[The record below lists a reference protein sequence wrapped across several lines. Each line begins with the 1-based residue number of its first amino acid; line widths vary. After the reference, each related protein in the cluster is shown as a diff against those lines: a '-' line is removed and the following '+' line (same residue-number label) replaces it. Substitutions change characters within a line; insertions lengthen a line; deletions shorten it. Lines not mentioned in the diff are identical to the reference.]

1 MSRAAD
7 LRRFL
12 TARWAY
18 LLDAAVALILV
29 AASMPAVNAVA
40 NISGLVLVAPG
51 RTIPTETLLHQAV
64 RVWWLFSALLIAGLL
79 VRRRWPLAALILAGA
94 GAAGHQ
100 LDLNQTYLAG
110 NGLGLAAQPIDLA
123 VLIILFTLASHARTR
138 RASALAF
145 CAVLVGAYAAAAVAV
160 SLHPNAI
167 GMRAPVPAGGV
178 DQLRWILTQ
187 PIASGGREGV
197 ALSGQLIVLMGIVVA
212 FVLGDSVRG
221 RRDQVRILEQRAV
234 DLQREQ
240 HQRAALATAAERA
253 RITRELH
260 DVVAHSLSVMV
271 AQAQAAVAAQQRHP
285 ERTTRAMQEVVTV
298 GRASLAEMRRLLG
311 ALGPIVAG
319 GREPQ
324 PGLGALPAL
333 VDRVRATGI
342 PVRLDIHGEPAAL
355 PASVDL
361 SAYRIVQ
368 EALTN
373 ALKHAGTGARATVSL
388 DYQAEHVGI
397 EVSDDGAGRP
407 VATPAEHGNGL
418 RGIAERVSLLGGELS
433 IGPAP
438 RHGFLVRARLPLH
451 PDHAGDQ
458 VGDQAGGV
466 R

>member
-79 VRRRWPLAALILAGA
+79 VRRRWPLAALLLAGA

-100 LDLNQTYLAG
+100 LDLNQTYLG
-110 NGLGLAAQPIDLA
+110 GLGLAAQPIDLA
-123 VLIILFTLASHARTR
+123 VLVILFTLASRARTR
-138 RASALAF
+138 RASAIALGT
-145 CAVLVGAYAAAAVAV
+145 VLVGAYAAAAVAV
-160 SLHPNAI
+160 ALHPNAI

-197 ALSGQLIVLMGIVVA
+197 ALSSQLTVLMSIVVA

-221 RRDQVRILEQRAV
+221 RRDQVRILEQRAE

-271 AQAQAAVAAQQRHP
+271 AQAQAAVAAKQRHP
-285 ERTTRAMQEVVTV
+285 ERTTRAMQEVVAV

-311 ALGPIVAG
+311 ALGPSVGPSVAND
-319 GREPQ
+319 REPQ
-324 PGLGALPAL
+324 PGLDALPAL

-373 ALKHAGTGARATVSL
+373 TLKHAGTGARATVSL

-407 VATPAEHGNGL
+407 VATPAGHGNGL
-418 RGIAERVSLLGGELS
+418 RGIAERVSLLRGELS

-451 PDHAGDQ
+451 PDQ
-458 VGDQAGGV
+458 VGDQVSGV

>member
-12 TARWAY
+12 APRWAY
-18 LLDAAVALILV
+18 LLDAAVALGLV

-40 NISGLVLVAPG
+40 ATSGLVLVAPG
-51 RTIPTETLLHQAV
+51 RTVPTETLLHQAV
-64 RVWWLFSALLIAGLL
+64 RVWWMFSALLIAGLL
-79 VRRRWPLAALILAGA
+79 VRRRWPLPALILAGA

-110 NGLGLAAQPIDLA
+110 NGLAAQPIDLA

-138 RASALAF
+138 RASAIAF

-160 SLHPNAI
+160 ALHPNAT

-178 DQLRWILTQ
+178 DHLRWILTQ
-187 PIASGGREGV
+187 PIASGGREGG
-197 ALSGQLIVLMGIVVA
+197 ALSSQLIVLMGIVVA

-221 RRDQVRILEQRAV
+221 RRDQVRVLEQRAE
-234 DLQREQ
+234 DLQHEQ
-240 HQRAALATAAERA
+240 QQRAALATAAERA
-253 RITRELH
+253 RISRELH

-285 ERTTRAMQEVVTV
+285 DRTTRAMQEVVTV

-311 ALGPIVAG
+311 VLGPSVAN

-333 VDRVRATGI
+333 VDRVRATGL
-342 PVRLDIHGEPAAL
+342 PVRLEIHGEPASL

-388 DYQAEHVGI
+388 DYQAEHIGI

-418 RGIAERVSLLGGELS
+418 RGIAERVSLLRGELS

-438 RHGFLVRARLPLH
+438 QHGFLVRARLPLH
-451 PDHAGDQ
+451 PDQ

>member
-1 MSRAAD
+1 MSRAGD

-12 TARWAY
+12 TPRWRY
-18 LLDAAVALILV
+18 LLDAAVALVLV

-40 NISGLVLVAPG
+40 ARSGLVLVAPG
-51 RTIPTETLLHQAV
+51 RTVPTETLLDQAV
-64 RVWWLFSALLIAGLL
+64 RVWWVFSALLIAGLL
-79 VRRRWPLAALILAGA
+79 VRRRWPLAALLIAGV

-100 LDLNQTYLAG
+100 LDLNQAYLAG
-110 NGLGLAAQPIDLA
+110 GGLAAQPIDLA
-123 VLIILFTLASHARTR
+123 VLIILFTVAGHARTR
-138 RASALAF
+138 RASAIALGT
-145 CAVLVGAYAAAAVAV
+145 VLVGAYAAACVAVA
-160 SLHPNAI
+160 LHPDA
-167 GMRAPVPAGGV
+167 GATPGSAPAGGV
-178 DQLRWILTQ
+178 DRLRWILTQ
-187 PIASGGREGV
+187 PIASGGREGM
-197 ALSGQLIVLMGIVVA
+197 ALSSQPIVLMGIVVA
-212 FVLGDSVRG
+212 FVLGDSIRG
-221 RRDQVRILEQRAV
+221 RRDQVRILQQRAE
-234 DLQREQ
+234 DLEREQ
-240 HQRAALATAAERA
+240 QQRAALATAAERA

-285 ERTTRAMQEVVTV
+285 ERTSRAMQEVVTV

-311 ALGPIVAG
+311 ALGPSVAG

-373 ALKHAGTGARATVSL
+373 TLKHAGTGARATVSL
-388 DYQAEHVGI
+388 DYQAEHIGI
-397 EVSDDGAGRP
+397 EVCDDGAGRP

-418 RGIAERVSLLGGELS
+418 RGIAERVSLLRGELS

-438 RHGFLVRARLPLH
+438 RRGFLVRARLPLH
-451 PDHAGDQ
+451 PDR
-458 VGDQAGGV
+458 VGGV
-466 R
+466 P

>member
-1 MSRAAD
+1 MSHAAD
-7 LRRFL
+7 LRRFH
-12 TARWAY
+12 TAGWVY
-18 LLDAAVALILV
+18 LLDAAVALGLV

-40 NISGLVLVAPG
+40 AASGLVLVAPG
-51 RTIPTETLLHQAV
+51 RAVPTETLLRQAV
-64 RVWWLFSALLIAGLL
+64 PVWWLFSALLIAGLL
-79 VRRRWPLAALILAGA
+79 VRRRWPLAALLLAGA

-110 NGLGLAAQPIDLA
+110 GGLAAQPIDLA

-138 RASALAF
+138 RASAIAF
-145 CAVLVGAYAAAAVAV
+145 GAVLVGAYAAAAVAV
-160 SLHPNAI
+160 ALHPDAA
-167 GMRAPVPAGGV
+167 GPQGPVSAGGV
-178 DQLRWILTQ
+178 DRLRWILTQ

-197 ALSGQLIVLMGIVVA
+197 ALSSQLTVLMGIVVA
-212 FVLGDSVRG
+212 FVLGDGIRG
-221 RRDQVRILEQRAV
+221 RRDQVRVLEQRAE
-234 DLQREQ
+234 DLEREQ
-240 HQRAALATAAERA
+240 QQRAALATAAERA

-260 DVVAHSLSVMV
+260 DVVAHSLSVIV

-285 ERTTRAMQEVVTV
+285 ERTTQAMQEVVTV

-311 ALGPIVAG
+311 ALGPSVAN

-342 PVRLDIHGEPAAL
+342 PVRLDIHGEPASL

-373 ALKHAGTGARATVSL
+373 ILKHAGTGARATVSL
-388 DYQAEHVGI
+388 DYQAEHIGV

-418 RGIAERVSLLGGELS
+418 RGIADRVSLLRGELS

-438 RHGFLVRARLPLH
+438 RRGFLVRARLPLH
-451 PDHAGDQ
+451 PDQVGDQ
-458 VGDQAGGV
+458 VGGQ

>member
-1 MSRAAD
+1 MSRAGD

-12 TARWAY
+12 TPWWRY
-18 LLDAAVALILV
+18 LLDAAVALVLV

-40 NISGLVLVAPG
+40 ARSGLVLVAPG
-51 RTIPTETLLHQAV
+51 RTVPTETLLDQAV
-64 RVWWLFSALLIAGLL
+64 RVWWVFSALLIAGLL
-79 VRRRWPLAALILAGA
+79 VRRRWPLAALLIAGV

-100 LDLNQTYLAG
+100 LDLNQTHLAG
-110 NGLGLAAQPIDLA
+110 GGLAAQPIDLA
-123 VLIILFTLASHARTR
+123 LLIILFTVAGHARTR
-138 RASALAF
+138 RASAIALGT
-145 CAVLVGAYAAAAVAV
+145 VLVGAYAAACVAVA
-160 SLHPNAI
+160 LHPDA
-167 GMRAPVPAGGV
+167 GATPGSVPAGGV
-178 DQLRWILTQ
+178 DRLRWILTQ
-187 PIASGGREGV
+187 PIASGGREGM
-197 ALSGQLIVLMGIVVA
+197 ALSSQPIVLMGIVVA
-212 FVLGDSVRG
+212 FVLGDSIRG
-221 RRDQVRILEQRAV
+221 RRDQVRILQRRAE
-234 DLQREQ
+234 DLEREQ
-240 HQRAALATAAERA
+240 QQRAALATAAERA

-285 ERTTRAMQEVVTV
+285 ERTSRAMQEVVTV

-311 ALGPIVAG
+311 ALGPSVAG

-373 ALKHAGTGARATVSL
+373 TLKHAGTGARATVFL
-388 DYQAEHVGI
+388 DYQAEHIGI
-397 EVSDDGAGRP
+397 EVSDDGAGRL
-407 VATPAEHGNGL
+407 ATPAEHGNGL
-418 RGIAERVSLLGGELS
+418 RGIADRVSLLRGELS

-438 RHGFLVRARLPLH
+438 QRGFLVRARLPLH
-451 PDHAGDQ
+451 PDR
-458 VGDQAGGV
+458 VGGV
-466 R
+466 Q

>member
-79 VRRRWPLAALILAGA
+79 VRRRWPLAALLLAGA

-100 LDLNQTYLAG
+100 LDLNQTYLG
-110 NGLGLAAQPIDLA
+110 GLGLAAQPIDLA
-123 VLIILFTLASHARTR
+123 VLVILFTLASRARTR
-138 RASALAF
+138 RASAIALGT
-145 CAVLVGAYAAAAVAV
+145 VLVGAYAAAAVAV
-160 SLHPNAI
+160 ALHPNAI

-197 ALSGQLIVLMGIVVA
+197 ALSSQLTVLMSIVVA

-221 RRDQVRILEQRAV
+221 RRDQVRILEQRAE

-285 ERTTRAMQEVVTV
+285 ERTSRAMQEVVTV

-311 ALGPIVAG
+311 ALGPSVAG

-373 ALKHAGTGARATVSL
+373 TLKHAGTGARATVSL
-388 DYQAEHVGI
+388 DYQAEHIGI
-397 EVSDDGAGRP
+397 EVCDDGAGRP

-418 RGIAERVSLLGGELS
+418 RGIAERVSLLRGELS

-438 RHGFLVRARLPLH
+438 RRGFLVRARLPLH
-451 PDHAGDQ
+451 PDR
-458 VGDQAGGV
+458 VGGV
-466 R
+466 P

>member
-1 MSRAAD
+1 MSRVAD

-12 TARWAY
+12 TARWVY
-18 LLDAAVALILV
+18 LLDAAVALGLV

-40 NISGLVLVAPG
+40 AASGLVRVAPG
-51 RTIPTETLLHQAV
+51 RTVPTETLLHQAV
-64 RVWWLFSALLIAGLL
+64 PVWWLFSALLIAGLL
-79 VRRRWPLAALILAGA
+79 VRRRWPLAALLLAGA

-110 NGLGLAAQPIDLA
+110 GGLAAQPIDLA
-123 VLIILFTLASHARTR
+123 VLVILFTLASHARTR
-138 RASALAF
+138 RASGIAF
-145 CAVLVGAYAAAAVAV
+145 GAVLVGAYAAAAVAV
-160 SLHPNAI
+160 ALHPDAA
-167 GMRAPVPAGGV
+167 GTPGPASAGGV

-187 PIASGGREGV
+187 PIVSGGQQGM
-197 ALSGQLIVLMGIVVA
+197 ALSSQLTVLMGIVVA
-212 FVLGDSVRG
+212 FVLGDSVRA
-221 RRDQVRILEQRAV
+221 RREQVRILEQRAE
-234 DLQREQ
+234 DLEREQ
-240 HQRAALATAAERA
+240 QQRAALATAAERA

-285 ERTTRAMQEVVTV
+285 ERTTWAMQEVVTV

-311 ALGPIVAG
+311 ALGPSVAG

-373 ALKHAGTGARATVSL
+373 TLKHAGTGARATVSL

-407 VATPAEHGNGL
+407 VAAPAEHGNGL
-418 RGIAERVSLLGGELS
+418 RGIAERVSLLGGELTV
-433 IGPAP
+433 GPATQ
-438 RHGFLVRARLPLH
+438 RGFLVRARLPLQH
-451 PDHAGDQ
+451 EQ
-458 VGDQAGGV
+458 VGGV
-466 R
+466 Q

>member
-18 LLDAAVALILV
+18 LLDATVALILV

-40 NISGLVLVAPG
+40 NLSGRVLVAPG
-51 RTIPTETLLHQAV
+51 RTIPTETLLHHAA

-79 VRRRWPLAALILAGA
+79 IRRRWPLAALILAGA

-110 NGLGLAAQPIDLA
+110 LGLAAQPIDLA
-123 VLIILFTLASHARTR
+123 VLVILFTLASHARTR
-138 RASALAF
+138 RVSAIALGT
-145 CAVLVGAYAAAAVAV
+145 VLVGAYAAAAAAVAI
-160 SLHPNAI
+160 HP
-167 GMRAPVPAGGV
+167 
-178 DQLRWILTQ
+178 
-187 PIASGGREGV
+187 GGREGV
-197 ALSGQLIVLMGIVVA
+197 ALSSQLTALMSIVVA

-221 RRDQVRILEQRAV
+221 RRDQVRVLQQRAA
-234 DLQREQ
+234 DLEREQ
-240 HQRAALATAAERA
+240 QQRAALATAAERA

-285 ERTTRAMQEVVTV
+285 ERTTLAMQEVVTV

-311 ALGPIVAG
+311 ALGPIVGLSVAG

-342 PVRLDIHGEPAAL
+342 PVRLDIHGEPVAL

-373 ALKHAGTGARATVSL
+373 TLNHAGTGARATVSL
-388 DYQAEHVGI
+388 DYQIEHIGI

-418 RGIAERVSLLGGELS
+418 RGIAERVSLLRGELS

-451 PDHAGDQ
+451 PDQ
-458 VGDQAGGV
+458 VGDQVSGV

>member
-1 MSRAAD
+1 MSRAGD

-12 TARWAY
+12 TPRWRY
-18 LLDAAVALILV
+18 LLDAAVALVLV

-40 NISGLVLVAPG
+40 ARSGLVLVAPG
-51 RTIPTETLLHQAV
+51 RTVPTETLLDQAV
-64 RVWWLFSALLIAGLL
+64 RVWWVFSALLIAGLL
-79 VRRRWPLAALILAGA
+79 VRRRWPLAALLIAGV

-100 LDLNQTYLAG
+100 LDLNQIYLAG
-110 NGLGLAAQPIDLA
+110 GGLAAQPIDLA
-123 VLIILFTLASHARTR
+123 VLIILFTVAGHARTR
-138 RASALAF
+138 RASAIALGT
-145 CAVLVGAYAAAAVAV
+145 VLVGAYAAACVAVA
-160 SLHPNAI
+160 LHPDA
-167 GMRAPVPAGGV
+167 GATPGSAPAGGV
-178 DQLRWILTQ
+178 DRLRWILTQ
-187 PIASGGREGV
+187 PIASGGREGM
-197 ALSGQLIVLMGIVVA
+197 ALSSQPIVLMGIVVA
-212 FVLGDSVRG
+212 FVLGDSIRG
-221 RRDQVRILEQRAV
+221 RRDQVRILQQRAE
-234 DLQREQ
+234 DLEREQ
-240 HQRAALATAAERA
+240 QQRAALATAAERA

-285 ERTTRAMQEVVTV
+285 ERTSRAMQEVVTV

-311 ALGPIVAG
+311 ALGPSVAG

-373 ALKHAGTGARATVSL
+373 TLKHAGTGARATVSL
-388 DYQAEHVGI
+388 DYQAEHIGI
-397 EVSDDGAGRP
+397 EVCDDGAGRP

-418 RGIAERVSLLGGELS
+418 RGIAERVSLLRGELS

-438 RHGFLVRARLPLH
+438 RRGFLVRARLPLH
-451 PDHAGDQ
+451 PDR
-458 VGDQAGGV
+458 VGGV
-466 R
+466 Q

>member
-12 TARWAY
+12 TGRWTY
-18 LLDAAVALILV
+18 LLDAALALTLT
-29 AASMPAVNAVA
+29 AASAPAVNAIAVT
-40 NISGLVLVAPG
+40 SGLVLVAPDHAVP
-51 RTIPTETLLHQAV
+51 IEPLLQQAV
-64 RVWWLFSALLIAGLL
+64 RNWWILSALLIAGLL
-79 VRRRWPLAALILAGA
+79 IQRRWPLPALILAGV

-110 NGLGLAAQPIDLA
+110 GRGLATQPIDLA
-123 VLIILFTLASHARTR
+123 VLIILFRLASHAHTR
-138 RASALAF
+138 RLSAIAF
-145 CAVLVGAYAAAAVAV
+145 GAVLVGAYVAASVAV
-160 SLHPNAI
+160 GLHIDSTGIRESAS
-167 GMRAPVPAGGV
+167 AGGV
-178 DQLRWILTQ
+178 DQLRRILTE
-187 PIASGGREGV
+187 PIASGGREGM
-197 ALSGQLIVLMGIVVA
+197 ALSGRLPVLMSIVVA
-212 FVLGDSVRG
+212 FVLGDSVRS
-221 RRDQVRILEQRAV
+221 RRAQVRTLEQHAA
-234 DLQREQ
+234 DLEREQ
-240 HQRAALATAAERA
+240 QQRAALATAAERA

-271 AQAQAAVAAQQRHP
+271 AQAQAALAAQQRHP
-285 ERTTRAMQEVVTV
+285 ERTTGAMQEVVTV

-311 ALGPIVAG
+311 ALGPSVAYD
-319 GREPQ
+319 GRAPQ

-373 ALKHAGTGARATVSL
+373 TLKHAGTGARATVSL
-388 DYQAEHVGI
+388 EYQVEHISV

-418 RGIAERVSLLGGELS
+418 RGIAERVSLLGGELT

-438 RHGFLVRARLPLH
+438 QHGFLVRARLPLH
-451 PDHAGDQ
+451 PER
-458 VGDQAGGV
+458 VGGV

>member
-1 MSRAAD
+1 
-7 LRRFL
+7 
-12 TARWAY
+12 
-18 LLDAAVALILV
+18 V
-29 AASMPAVNAVA
+29 P
-40 NISGLVLVAPG
+40 
-51 RTIPTETLLHQAV
+51 
-64 RVWWLFSALLIAGLL
+64 VWWLFSALLIAGLL
-79 VRRRWPLAALILAGA
+79 VRRRWPLAALLLAGA

-100 LDLNQTYLAG
+100 LDLNRTYLAG
-110 NGLGLAAQPIDLA
+110 GDLAAQPIDLA
-123 VLIILFTLASHARTR
+123 VLIILFTLASHARAR
-138 RASALAF
+138 RASAIAF
-145 CAVLVGAYAAAAVAV
+145 GAVLVGAYATAAVAV
-160 SLHPNAI
+160 ALHPDAA
-167 GMRAPVPAGGV
+167 GPQGPASAGGV
-178 DQLRWILTQ
+178 DHLRWILTQ

-197 ALSGQLIVLMGIVVA
+197 ALSSQLTVLMGIVVA
-212 FVLGDSVRG
+212 FVLGDGIRG
-221 RRDQVRILEQRAV
+221 RRDQVRVLEQRAE
-234 DLQREQ
+234 DLEREQ
-240 HQRAALATAAERA
+240 QQRAALATAAERA

-260 DVVAHSLSVMV
+260 DVVAHSLSVIV

-285 ERTTRAMQEVVTV
+285 ERTTQAMQEVVTV

-311 ALGPIVAG
+311 ALGPSVAN

-342 PVRLDIHGEPAAL
+342 PVRLDIHGEPASL

-373 ALKHAGTGARATVSL
+373 ILKHAGTGARATVSL
-388 DYQAEHVGI
+388 DYQAEHIGV

-418 RGIAERVSLLGGELS
+418 RGIADRVSLLRGELS

-438 RHGFLVRARLPLH
+438 RRGFLVRARLPLH
-451 PDHAGDQ
+451 PDQVGDQ
-458 VGDQAGGV
+458 VGGQ

>member
-1 MSRAAD
+1 MSRVAD

-12 TARWAY
+12 TARWLY
-18 LLDAAVALILV
+18 LLDAAVALVLV
-29 AASMPAVNAVA
+29 AASVPAVNALA
-40 NISGLVLVAPG
+40 AMSGLVLVAPG
-51 RTIPTETLLHQAV
+51 RTVPTETLVHQAV
-64 RVWWLFSALLIAGLL
+64 PVWWLFSALLIAGLL

-94 GAAGHQ
+94 GAAGHR

-110 NGLGLAAQPIDLA
+110 GGLAAQPIDLA
-123 VLIILFTLASHARTR
+123 VLIILFTLVSHARTR
-138 RASALAF
+138 RASAIALGT
-145 CAVLVGAYAAAAVAV
+145 VLVGAYAVACVAVA
-160 SLHPNAI
+160 LHPNAT
-167 GMRAPVPAGGV
+167 GTPAPVSAGGV

-187 PIASGGREGV
+187 PIASGGREGM
-197 ALSGQLIVLMGIVVA
+197 ALSNQLIVLMSIVVA

-221 RRDQVRILEQRAV
+221 RRDQVRTLEQRAA
-234 DLQREQ
+234 DLEREQ
-240 HQRAALATAAERA
+240 QQRAALATAAERA

-285 ERTTRAMQEVVTV
+285 ERTTRAMREVVTV

-311 ALGPIVAG
+311 ALGPSVAN

-333 VDRVRATGI
+333 VDGVRATGL

-373 ALKHAGTGARATVSL
+373 ILKHAGTGARATVSL
-388 DYQAEHVGI
+388 DYQVEHLGI
-397 EVSDDGAGRP
+397 EVSDDGGGRP

-418 RGIAERVSLLGGELS
+418 RGITERVSLLRGELS

-451 PDHAGDQ
+451 SDRADGQ
-458 VGDQAGGV
+458 VGGV

>member
-1 MSRAAD
+1 MFRVAD

-12 TARWAY
+12 TARWVY
-18 LLDAAVALILV
+18 LLDAAVALVLV

-40 NISGLVLVAPG
+40 GRSGLVLVAPG
-51 RTIPTETLLHQAV
+51 RAVPTETLLHQAV
-64 RVWWLFSALLIAGLL
+64 AVWWLFSALLIAGLL
-79 VRRRWPLAALILAGA
+79 IRRRWPLAALILAGA
-94 GAAGHQ
+94 GAVGHQ

-110 NGLGLAAQPIDLA
+110 GGLAAQPIDLA

-138 RASALAF
+138 RASAIALGT
-145 CAVLVGAYAAAAVAV
+145 VLIGAYAAACVAVA
-160 SLHPNAI
+160 LHPNAT
-167 GMRAPVPAGGV
+167 GTPEPVSAGGV

-187 PIASGGREGV
+187 PIASGGREGM
-197 ALSGQLIVLMGIVVA
+197 ALSGQPIVLMSIVVA

-221 RRDQVRILEQRAV
+221 RRDQVRVLEQRAE
-234 DLQREQ
+234 DLEREQ
-240 HQRAALATAAERA
+240 RQRAALATATERA

-285 ERTTRAMQEVVTV
+285 ERSTRAMQEVVTV

-311 ALGPIVAG
+311 MLGPSVAN

-342 PVRLDIHGEPAAL
+342 PIRLDIHGEPAAV

-373 ALKHAGTGARATVSL
+373 TLKHAGTGARATVSL
-388 DYQAEHVGI
+388 DYQAEHIGI

-407 VATPAEHGNGL
+407 VAAPAEHGNGL
-418 RGIAERVSLLGGELS
+418 RGIAERVSLLGGELTV
-433 IGPAP
+433 GPATQ
-438 RHGFLVRARLPLH
+438 RGFLVRARLPLQYE
-451 PDHAGDQ
+451 Q
-458 VGDQAGGV
+458 VGGV
-466 R
+466 Q

>member
-1 MSRAAD
+1 MFRVAD

-12 TARWAY
+12 TARWVY
-18 LLDAAVALILV
+18 LLDAAVALVLV

-40 NISGLVLVAPG
+40 VRSGLVIVAPG
-51 RTIPTETLLHQAV
+51 RTVPTETLLRQAV
-64 RVWWLFSALLIAGLL
+64 PVWWLFSALLIAGLL

-100 LDLNQTYLAG
+100 LDLNQTYRAG
-110 NGLGLAAQPIDLA
+110 GGLAAQPIDLA
-123 VLIILFTLASHARTR
+123 VLIILFTVAGHARTR
-138 RASALAF
+138 RASAIALGT
-145 CAVLVGAYAAAAVAV
+145 VLVGAYAAACVAVA
-160 SLHPNAI
+160 LHPNAT
-167 GMRAPVPAGGV
+167 GTPEPVSAGGV

-187 PIASGGREGV
+187 PIASGGREGM
-197 ALSGQLIVLMGIVVA
+197 ALSSQLIVLMSMVVA

-221 RRDQVRILEQRAV
+221 RREQVRILEQRAE

-240 HQRAALATAAERA
+240 QQRAALATAAERA

-260 DVVAHSLSVMV
+260 DVIAHSLSVMV

-298 GRASLAEMRRLLG
+298 GRASLADMRRLLG
-311 ALGPIVAG
+311 MPGPSVAN

-373 ALKHAGTGARATVSL
+373 TLKHAGTGARATVSL
-388 DYQAEHVGI
+388 DYQAEHIGI

-418 RGIAERVSLLGGELS
+418 RGIAERVSLLGGELTV
-433 IGPAP
+433 GPATQ
-438 RHGFLVRARLPLH
+438 RGFLVRARLPLQH
-451 PDHAGDQ
+451 EQ
-458 VGDQAGGV
+458 VGGV
-466 R
+466 Q

>member
-29 AASMPAVNAVA
+29 AASMPAVNAAA
-40 NISGLVLVAPG
+40 NISGRVLVAPG
-51 RTIPTETLLHQAV
+51 RTIPTETLLHHAA

-79 VRRRWPLAALILAGA
+79 IRRRWPLAALILAGA

-110 NGLGLAAQPIDLA
+110 LGLAAQPIDLA
-123 VLIILFTLASHARTR
+123 VLVILFTLASHARTR
-138 RASALAF
+138 RASAIALGT
-145 CAVLVGAYAAAAVAV
+145 VLVGAYAAAAAAVA
-160 SLHPNAI
+160 LHP
-167 GMRAPVPAGGV
+167 
-178 DQLRWILTQ
+178 
-187 PIASGGREGV
+187 GGREGV
-197 ALSGQLIVLMGIVVA
+197 ALSSQLTVLMSIVVA

-221 RRDQVRILEQRAV
+221 RRDQVRVLQQRAA
-234 DLQREQ
+234 DLEREQ
-240 HQRAALATAAERA
+240 QQRAALATAAERA

-285 ERTTRAMQEVVTV
+285 ERTTLAMQEVVTV

-311 ALGPIVAG
+311 ALGPSVGLSVAG

-342 PVRLDIHGEPAAL
+342 PVRLNIHGEPAAL

-373 ALKHAGTGARATVSL
+373 TLNHAGTGARATVSL
-388 DYQAEHVGI
+388 DYQIEHIGI

-418 RGIAERVSLLGGELS
+418 RGIAERVSLLRGELS

-438 RHGFLVRARLPLH
+438 RHGFLVRARLPLN
-451 PDHAGDQ
+451 PDQ
-458 VGDQAGGV
+458 VGDQVSGV

>member
-51 RTIPTETLLHQAV
+51 RTIPTETLLHHAA

-79 VRRRWPLAALILAGA
+79 IQRRWPLAALLLAGA

-100 LDLNQTYLAG
+100 LDLNQTYLAR
-110 NGLGLAAQPIDLA
+110 LGLAEQPIDLA
-123 VLIILFTLASHARTR
+123 VLVILFTLASHARTR
-138 RASALAF
+138 RASAIALGT
-145 CAVLVGAYAAAAVAV
+145 VLVGAYAAAAVAV
-160 SLHPNAI
+160 ALHP
-167 GMRAPVPAGGV
+167 
-178 DQLRWILTQ
+178 
-187 PIASGGREGV
+187 GGREGV
-197 ALSGQLIVLMGIVVA
+197 ALSSQLTVLMSIVVA

-221 RRDQVRILEQRAV
+221 RRDQVRVLQQRAA
-234 DLQREQ
+234 DLEREQ
-240 HQRAALATAAERA
+240 QQRAALATAAERA

-260 DVVAHSLSVMV
+260 DVVAHSVSVMV

-285 ERTTRAMQEVVTV
+285 ERTTLAMQEVVTV

-311 ALGPIVAG
+311 ALGPNVGPSAANDW
-319 GREPQ
+319 EPQ

-373 ALKHAGTGARATVSL
+373 TLKHAGTGARATVSL
-388 DYQAEHVGI
+388 DYQIEHIGI

-418 RGIAERVSLLGGELS
+418 RGIAERVSLLRGELS

-451 PDHAGDQ
+451 PDQ
-458 VGDQAGGV
+458 VGDQVSGV

>member
-1 MSRAAD
+1 MFRVAD

-12 TARWAY
+12 TARWVY
-18 LLDAAVALILV
+18 LLDAAVALVLV

-40 NISGLVLVAPG
+40 GRSGLVIVAPG
-51 RTIPTETLLHQAV
+51 RTVPTEMLLHQAV
-64 RVWWLFSALLIAGLL
+64 PVWWLFSALLIAGLL

-110 NGLGLAAQPIDLA
+110 GGLAAQPIDLA

-138 RASALAF
+138 RASAVALGT
-145 CAVLVGAYAAAAVAV
+145 VLVGAYAAACVALA
-160 SLHPNAI
+160 LHPNAT
-167 GMRAPVPAGGV
+167 GTPEPVSAGGV
-178 DQLRWILTQ
+178 DQFRRILTQ
-187 PIASGGREGV
+187 PIASGGREGM
-197 ALSGQLIVLMGIVVA
+197 ALSSQLTVLTSIVVA

-221 RRDQVRILEQRAV
+221 RRDQVRILEQRAE

-240 HQRAALATAAERA
+240 QQRAALATAAERA

-260 DVVAHSLSVMV
+260 DVIAHSLSVMV

-311 ALGPIVAG
+311 ILGPSVAN

-342 PVRLDIHGEPAAL
+342 PIRLDIHGEPAGL

-373 ALKHAGTGARATVSL
+373 TLKHAGTGARATVSL
-388 DYQAEHVGI
+388 DYQAEHIGI

-418 RGIAERVSLLGGELS
+418 RGIAERVSLLGGELTV
-433 IGPAP
+433 GPATQ
-438 RHGFLVRARLPLH
+438 RGFLVRARLPLQH
-451 PDHAGDQ
+451 EQ
-458 VGDQAGGV
+458 VGGV
-466 R
+466 Q

>member
-29 AASMPAVNAVA
+29 AASMPAVNAAA
-40 NISGLVLVAPG
+40 NISGRVLVAPG
-51 RTIPTETLLHQAV
+51 RTIPTETLLHHAA

-79 VRRRWPLAALILAGA
+79 IRRRGPLAALILAGA

-110 NGLGLAAQPIDLA
+110 LGLAAQPIDLA
-123 VLIILFTLASHARTR
+123 VLVILFTLASHARTR
-138 RASALAF
+138 RASAIAF
-145 CAVLVGAYAAAAVAV
+145 GTVLVGAYAAAAVAV
-160 SLHPNAI
+160 ALHP
-167 GMRAPVPAGGV
+167 
-178 DQLRWILTQ
+178 
-187 PIASGGREGV
+187 GGREGV
-197 ALSGQLIVLMGIVVA
+197 ALSSQLTVLMSIVVA

-221 RRDQVRILEQRAV
+221 RRDQVRVLQQRAA
-234 DLQREQ
+234 DLEREQ
-240 HQRAALATAAERA
+240 QQRAALATAAERA

-260 DVVAHSLSVMV
+260 DVVAHSVSVMV

-285 ERTTRAMQEVVTV
+285 ERTTLAMQEVVSV

-311 ALGPIVAG
+311 ALGPSVGLSVAG

-373 ALKHAGTGARATVSL
+373 TLKHAGTGARATVSL
-388 DYQAEHVGI
+388 DYQIEHIGI

-418 RGIAERVSLLGGELS
+418 RGIAERVSLLRGELS

-451 PDHAGDQ
+451 PDQ
-458 VGDQAGGV
+458 VGDQVSGV

>member
-1 MSRAAD
+1 MSHAAD

-12 TARWAY
+12 TARWMY
-18 LLDAAVALILV
+18 LLDVAVVLILV

-40 NISGLVLVAPG
+40 VTSGLVLVAPG
-51 RTIPTETLLHQAV
+51 RAVPTETLLDPAV

-79 VRRRWPLAALILAGA
+79 VRRRWPLAALIVAGA

-100 LDLNQTYLAG
+100 LDLNRTYLVG
-110 NGLGLAAQPIDLA
+110 DGLGLAAQPIDLA

-138 RASALAF
+138 RASTIAF

-160 SLHPNAI
+160 ALHPDAM
-167 GMRAPVPAGGV
+167 GMQGPVSAGV
-178 DQLRWILTQ
+178 DHLRWILTQ

-197 ALSGQLIVLMGIVVA
+197 ALSSQLTVLMGIVVA
-212 FVLGDSVRG
+212 FVLGDGIRG
-221 RRDQVRILEQRAV
+221 RRDQVRILKQRAE
-234 DLQREQ
+234 DLQHEQ
-240 HQRAALATAAERA
+240 QQRAALATAAERA

-285 ERTTRAMQEVVTV
+285 ERTARAMQEVVTV

-311 ALGPIVAG
+311 VLGPGVAI

-342 PVRLDIHGEPAAL
+342 LVRLDIHGEPAAL

-373 ALKHAGTGARATVSL
+373 TLKHAGAGARATVSL
-388 DYQAEHVGI
+388 DYQMEHIGI

-418 RGIAERVSLLGGELS
+418 RGIAERVSLLRGELS

-451 PDHAGDQ
+451 PEQ
-458 VGDQAGGV
+458 VGGM